1 MIDIEK
7 NKEIFKKMYDYYH
20 ERIISVTYPE
30 YEIDKISQAEIEKYP
45 YLTKLEILKKT
56 RKDLLKQK
64 YDHSL
69 RVYEVVNDLNKK
81 MENNEEFTQVSNMSA
96 LLHDYGRF
104 IQAVL
109 FNSFYEAEKYFKENG
124 LNGHGEVGSRVLFI
138 NDEIKNFKIN
148 KKYHQMINKTIE
160 LHSLP
165 DLSKYNLKI
174 DNQFNKKNI
183 FKNRDL
189 TISCM
194 LQMVKDADTYDI
206 LYQRI
211 TGEYPI
217 FSKTFSHHSKNK
229 TVKEISKITD
239 IDVDT
244 ILKWNNLKDE
254 NQTKPIIKLPFE
266 KIDTKMLEVP
276 EKIKENFFEKI
287 YTTDKNKWNLR
298 ELQEDTSYN
307 YNSITAMWW
316 SIGQFLGNMNFTA
329 TLEEIQENNIIEK
342 IYNLYPEK
350 YRFLVAQM
358 FDFAQE
364 ELIEKR
370 INKGKIYAK
379 KI

>member
-1 MIDIEK
+1 M
-7 NKEIFKKMYDYYH
+7 
-20 ERIISVTYPE
+20 
-30 YEIDKISQAEIEKYP
+30 
-45 YLTKLEILKKT
+45 EILKKT

-183 FKNRDL
+183 FKNIDL

-194 LQMVKDADTYDI
+194 LQMVKDADMCDI

-217 FSKTFSHHSKNK
+217 LSNTFKYHTNGKTL
-229 TVKEISKITD
+229 KELEQITGVN
-239 IDVDT
+239 VDT
-244 ILKWNNLKDE
+244 ILTWNDIEKE
-254 NQTKPIIKLPFE
+254 IPKIIKLPLE
-266 KIDTKMLEVP
+266 EVNTSLLEVP
-276 EKIKENFFEKI
+276 QKIKHNFYNKVYINNPKEWDLR
-287 YTTDKNKWNLR
+287 TMQNDK
-298 ELQEDTSYN
+298 TYN
-307 YNSITAMWW
+307 YNSITGMWW

-329 TLEEIQENNIIEK
+329 TLQVIKNNK
-342 IYNLYPEK
+342 ILEQIYDKYPEK
-350 YRFLVAQM
+350 YKYLVKEM
-358 FDFAQE
+358 FEFAEE
-364 ELIEKR
+364 ELLEKR
-370 INKGKIYAK
+370 IQDKKIYAK